1 MTVFEIKE
9 HALDA
14 LSQMENE
21 RLASETDQAT
31 TLLSPFDPSKGAM
44 QRIVNPM
51 EMTAPVVN
59 LLQNSNSFG
68 MATLQTNNG

>member
-31 TLLSPFDPSKGAM
+31 TLLSPFDPSKAAT
-44 QRIVNPM
+44 QRMVNPM
-51 EMTAPVVN
+51 EMTAPVAN

-68 MATLQTNNG
+68 MATLQTNLG